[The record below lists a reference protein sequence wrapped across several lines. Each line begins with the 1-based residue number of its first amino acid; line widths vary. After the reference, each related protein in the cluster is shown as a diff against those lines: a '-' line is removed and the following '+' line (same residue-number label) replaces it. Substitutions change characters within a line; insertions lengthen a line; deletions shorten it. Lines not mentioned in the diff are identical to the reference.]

1 MAYVLHQLLTE
12 SAARCPEAEAV
23 RLLKNAITYRE
34 LETRSNQL
42 AHALIKSGVAQGD
55 RIGIYLQK
63 SPDAIVSIFGVLKA
77 GACYVP
83 VDANAPGPR
92 LLEIARQCEF
102 RALITS
108 CALFEK
114 LRGLSKEGWPMSA
127 AFFVDNV
134 PDATALGT
142 QSFSFADELSNQS
155 DTPPPVKVIGQDLAY
170 ILFTSGSTGT
180 PKGVM
185 LSHLNALTFVNWG
198 VETFAI
204 TGQDRLSNHAPFNFD
219 LSVFDIFVAIKAGAA
234 ISLVPEGLS
243 VFPVQLSSFIQ
254 NQRITVWYS
263 VPMVLS
269 LLLSRG
275 KLEERDLSALRWVLF
290 AGEVFPTKHLRTL
303 MEKLP
308 HPRYAN
314 LYGPTETNVCAY
326 YEVEPIAPEAS
337 APIPIGKACANTDL
351 IAIDADGKKITAPGK
366 EGLLYARGSIVM
378 QGYYGRP
385 KESAACFIH
394 NPFSSGRE
402 ERLYCTGDWVTL
414 DEKGDYLFVGRKDH
428 MIKTRG
434 YRVELGEIEAAMVA
448 HSAVEEAVA
457 LAIPDEQ
464 IGNTIRA
471 IVTLGDSR
479 SLTSPELK
487 RHCAEKLPP
496 YMIPEEIEFRDSL
509 PRTGNGKIDRQR
521 LLREISTPSERTNPV
536 QNDS

>member
-12 SAARCPEAEAV
+12 SAARYPDAEAV
-23 RLLKNAITYRE
+23 RLLNEAITYRE

-42 AHALIKSGVAQGD
+42 AHALIKNGVLPGD
-55 RIGIYLQK
+55 RVGIYLQK
-63 SPDAIVSIFGVLKA
+63 SPAAIVSIFGVLKT

-92 LLEIARQCEF
+92 LLDIARQCEF

-108 CALFEK
+108 STLSEK
-114 LRGLSKEGWPMSA
+114 LRGASSEEWPMA
-127 AFFVDNV
+127 IFFVDKV
-134 PDATALGT
+134 PDVPALT
-142 QSFSFADELSNQS
+142 RQTLNFADDLPGEPI
-155 DTPPPVKVIGQDLAY
+155 TPPLVSVIGHDLAY

-185 LSHLNALTFVNWG
+185 LSHLNALTFVNWAF
-198 VETFAI
+198 ETFAI
-204 TGQDRLSNHAPFNFD
+204 TAQDRLSNHAPFNFD
-219 LSVFDIFVAIKAGAA
+219 LSVFDIFVAAKAGAA

-254 NQRITVWYS
+254 DQRITVWYS

-275 KLEERDLSALRWVLF
+275 KLEERDLSALRLVLF
-290 AGEVFPTKHLRTL
+290 AGEVFPTKHLRAL
-303 MEKLP
+303 MQKVP

-326 YEVEPIAPEAS
+326 YEVEPIESEQS
-337 APIPIGKACANTDL
+337 APIPIGKACANTGL
-351 IAIDADGKKITAPGK
+351 IAIDADGQRITGPGK

-385 KESAACFIH
+385 KESAATFTR
-394 NPFSSGRE
+394 NPFAAGRE
-402 ERLYCTGDWVTL
+402 ESLYCTGDWVTL
-414 DEKGDYLFVGRKDH
+414 DEKGNYLFVGRKDH

-434 YRVELGEIEAAMVA
+434 YRVELGEIEAVMVA
-448 HSAVEEAVA
+448 HPAIEEAVA
-457 LAIPDEQ
+457 LAVPDEG

-471 IVTLGDSR
+471 VVSLSDSR

-496 YMIPEEIEFRDSL
+496 YMIPETIEFRDSL

-521 LLREISTPSERTNPV
+521 LQREISRP
-536 QNDS
+536 

>member
-12 SAARCPEAEAV
+12 SAARHPDAEAV
-23 RLLKNAITYRE
+23 RLLNETITYRE

-42 AHALIKSGVAQGD
+42 AHALIENGVIPGD
-55 RIGIYLQK
+55 RVGIYLHK
-63 SPDAIVSIFGVLKA
+63 SPAAIVSIFGILKT

-83 VDANAPGPR
+83 VDASAPGLR
-92 LLEIARQCEF
+92 LMEIARQCNF

-108 CALFEK
+108 CTLFEK
-114 LRGLSKEGWPMSA
+114 LGDALKEEWPMA
-127 AFFVDNV
+127 AIFFVDKLPGV
-134 PDATALGT
+134 AAPGSKA
-142 QSFSFADELSNQS
+142 FSFADALPRQS
-155 DTPPPVKVIGQDLAY
+155 DTPLSVKVIGHDLAY

-198 VETFAI
+198 FDTFDIAA
-204 TGQDRLSNHAPFNFD
+204 QDRLSNHAPFNFD
-219 LSVFDIFVAIKAGAA
+219 LSVFDIFVAVKAGAA

-254 NQRITVWYS
+254 DQRITVWYS
-263 VPMVLS
+263 VPMVLT
-269 LLLSRG
+269 LLQSRG
-275 KLEERDLSALRWVLF
+275 RLGERDLSALRLVLF
-290 AGEVFPTKHLRTL
+290 AGEVFPTKHLRAL
-303 MEKLP
+303 MQKLP

-326 YEVEPIAPEAS
+326 YEVEPISPEQS

-351 IAIDADGKKITAPGK
+351 VAIDAEGRKLTGPGK

-385 KESAACFIH
+385 KESAACFIS
-394 NPFSSGRE
+394 NPFAAGRE
-402 ERLYCTGDWVTL
+402 ENLYCTGDWVTL
-414 DEKGDYLFVGRKDH
+414 DEKGNYLFVGRKDH

-434 YRVELGEIEAAMVA
+434 YRVELGEIEAVMVA
-448 HSAVEEAVA
+448 HAAVDEAVA
-457 LAIPDEQ
+457 LAIPEEA
-464 IGNTIRA
+464 IGNSIRA
-471 IVTLGDSR
+471 IVTLSNSR

-521 LLREISTPSERTNPV
+521 LQREMVGPGN
-536 QNDS
+536 

>member
-12 SAARCPEAEAV
+12 SAARCPDAEAV
-23 RLLKNAITYRE
+23 RLLDEAITYRE
-34 LETRSNQL
+34 LESRSNQL
-42 AHALIKSGVAQGD
+42 AHALIKSGVIPGD
-55 RIGIYLQK
+55 RIGIYLHK
-63 SPDAIVSIFGVLKA
+63 SPAAIVSIFGILKT

-83 VDANAPGPR
+83 VDANAPGLR
-92 LLEIARQCEF
+92 LMEIARQCEF

-108 CALFEK
+108 CTLSEK
-114 LRGLSKEGWPMSA
+114 LGNALKEEWPMSA
-127 AFFVDNV
+127 IFFVDKL
-134 PDATALGT
+134 PDVVASTP
-142 QSFSFADELSNQS
+142 QVFSFADALPSQS
-155 DTPPPVKVIGQDLAY
+155 VTPPSVKVIGYDLAY

-185 LSHLNALTFVNWG
+185 LSHLNALTFVNWAFD
-198 VETFAI
+198 TFAI
-204 TGQDRLSNHAPFNFD
+204 TAQDRLSNHAPFNFD
-219 LSVFDIFVAIKAGAA
+219 LSVFDIFVSVKAGAA

-254 NQRITVWYS
+254 DQQITVWYS
-263 VPMVLS
+263 VPMVLT
-269 LLLSRG
+269 LLQSRG
-275 KLEERDLSALRWVLF
+275 KLEERDLSALRLVLF
-290 AGEVFPTKHLRTL
+290 AGEVFPTKHLRAL
-303 MEKLP
+303 MQKLP

-326 YEVEPIAPEAS
+326 YEVGPISPEES

-351 IAIDADGKKITAPGK
+351 VAIDAEGRKVTKPGK

-385 KESAACFIH
+385 KESADCFIR
-394 NPFSSGRE
+394 NPFAVGRE
-402 ERLYCTGDWVTL
+402 ENLYCTGDWVTL
-414 DEKGDYLFVGRKDH
+414 DEKGNYLFVGRKDH

-434 YRVELGEIEAAMVA
+434 YRVELGEIEAVMVA
-448 HSAVEEAVA
+448 HPAVDEAVA
-457 LAIPDEQ
+457 LAIPDEE

-471 IVTLGDSR
+471 IVTLSNSR

-487 RHCAEKLPP
+487 QHCAEKLPP

-521 LLREISTPSERTNPV
+521 LQREMVGPSN
-536 QNDS
+536 